1 MTQEHDVRIPTM
13 GLHPDTGPGPSGIA
27 TSIRNCSTRSRVAS
41 HWKTVEGETI
51 SEGVK
56 TYITDHFLSELS
68 KISYTQKW
76 KQYREY
82 CYTLGL
88 EPDTLSEKSVSD
100 YVLEL
105 IQQVNQTDRFWS
117 CYLVPPQ
124 HLHRILWN

>member
-56 TYITDHFLSELS
+56 NYITDHSLSELS
-68 KISYTQKW
+68 KISYTLYTKVETVQGILL
-76 KQYREY
+76 YLRSGTGHAFREVG
-82 CYTLGL
+82 LGL
-88 EPDTLSEKSVSD
+88 RTRAD
-100 YVLEL
+100 
-105 IQQVNQTDRFWS
+105 
-117 CYLVPPQ
+117 
-124 HLHRILWN
+124 